1 MDSVRKHGVLS
12 EAVQDLTNLNLFTEK
27 AYISSDGRWFMDVFH
42 VTDLNGNKLTD
53 ESVINYIEQSRGC
66 IHHVISNSFNGL
78 TALKLTGT
86 DRLGLLSEV
95 FAVRANLEC
104 NVVESKMWTHNGR
117 IASLIYV
124 KDCDS
129 GNPIEDSQKI
139 DRIEGRLKN
148 DPEGGDDDESGEG
161 EVEGDELESK
171 LKNLEA
177 HQED

>member
-1 MDSVRKHGVLS
+1 
-12 EAVQDLTNLNLFTEK
+12 
-27 AYISSDGRWFMDVFH
+27 
-42 VTDLNGNKLTD
+42 
-53 ESVINYIEQSRGC
+53 
-66 IHHVISNSFNGL
+66 
-78 TALKLTGT
+78 
-86 DRLGLLSEV
+86 
-95 FAVRANLEC
+95 
-104 NVVESKMWTHNGR
+104 MWTHNGR

-139 DRIEGRLKN
+139 DRIEGRVKN